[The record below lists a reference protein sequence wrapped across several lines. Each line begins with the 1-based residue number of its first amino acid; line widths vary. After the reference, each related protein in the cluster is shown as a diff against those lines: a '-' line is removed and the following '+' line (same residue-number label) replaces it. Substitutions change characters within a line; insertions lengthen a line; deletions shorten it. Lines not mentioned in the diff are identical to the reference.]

1 MTRPIEAVVA
11 EARKHLES
19 TGRLN
24 IAAFV
29 SAYPEHAAELQE
41 LLPVMLTL
49 HQEKRWQQA
58 EANSKAFAAG
68 LFAQLSEN
76 TAPATL
82 GALFRQE
89 RAEAGISLEE
99 QARRTGISAQ
109 ALEALSRDA
118 TPLEAASNSTLKQ
131 KAAELGASFAN
142 LVKEVRRLTSLSNLF
157 QGGVAGPVFTRD
169 QETSTEE
176 EQEALR
182 DQVRRKSRKPPEGK

>member
-11 EARKHLES
+11 EAQKRLES
-19 TGRLN
+19 TGRLDV
-24 IAAFV
+24 AAFL
-29 SAYPEHAAELQE
+29 SAYPEHAAELQDV
-41 LLPVMLTL
+41 LPVMLNL

-58 EANSKAFAAG
+58 EANSKAFAVG
-68 LFAQLSEN
+68 LFAQLSESV
-76 TAPATL
+76 APATL
-82 GALFRQE
+82 GDLFRQE
-89 RAEAGISLEE
+89 RAEAGMSLEE
-99 QARRTGISAQ
+99 QARRTGLSAQ
-109 ALEALSRDA
+109 ALEALSRDN

-142 LVKEVRRLTSLSNLF
+142 LVKEVRRLTSLSSLF
-157 QGGVAGPVFTRD
+157 QGGAASPIFTRD